1 MPGRAEAG
9 AEPMLER
16 LAERLESAADALT
29 RVERGLPAHAAAPGA
44 FGADDEGAPGRL
56 GRQLHERWQEV
67 LAARSREAAGAAAR
81 LTGLAAGLRVTA
93 KGYTETDDEVGRRM
107 RRGM

>member
-1 MPGRAEAG
+1 MEK
-9 AEPMLER
+9 

-29 RVERGLPAHAAAPGA
+29 TVVHSLAAHASSPGA

-56 GRQLHERWQEV
+56 GRQLHDRWLEV
-67 LAARSREAAGAAAR
+67 LAARSHEASAAAAHLTTLAADVR
-81 LTGLAAGLRVTA
+81 LTGRAYA
-93 KGYTETDDEVGRRM
+93 ETDDEVGRRI

>member
-1 MPGRAEAG
+1 MDK
-9 AEPMLER
+9 

-29 RVERGLPAHAAAPGA
+29 TVDRSLPAHAASPGA

-56 GRQLHERWQEV
+56 GAQLHERWVQV
-67 LAARSREAAGAAAR
+67 LAARSREAAAAAAQLTTLAADVR
-81 LTGLAAGLRVTA
+81 LTGRA
-93 KGYTETDDEVGRRM
+93 YTETDDEVHRRI

>member
-1 MPGRAEAG
+1 MEK
-9 AEPMLER
+9 

-29 RVERGLPAHAAAPGA
+29 TVDRSLSAHVSSPGA

-56 GRQLHERWQEV
+56 GRQLYDRWLEV
-67 LAARSREAAGAAAR
+67 LAARSREAVAAAAHLTTLAADVR
-81 LTGLAAGLRVTA
+81 LTA
-93 KGYTETDDEVGRRM
+93 KAYTETDDEVGHRI